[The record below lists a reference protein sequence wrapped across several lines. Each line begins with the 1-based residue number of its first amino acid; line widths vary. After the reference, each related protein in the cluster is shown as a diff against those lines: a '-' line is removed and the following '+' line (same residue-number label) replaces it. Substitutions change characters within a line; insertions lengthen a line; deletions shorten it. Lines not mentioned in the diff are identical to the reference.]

1 MAAKAA
7 GRATQLLNPD
17 KRIRMDGIGYSV
29 MPDRRTVKQRNRAA
43 RQEEMRNKIEA
54 SGYESHVAEVVKKLL
69 DPEQEFD
76 SIEVQRMKSA
86 ADLSIKMMAK
96 FMPDLKSTEITGADG
111 GDLVIAV
118 QRKRFDGDD

>member
-1 MAAKAA
+1 MAGKDQERVNLQHKA
-7 GRATQLLNPD
+7 GRHTLTT
-17 KRIRMDGIGYSV
+17 GIGYSV
-29 MPDRRTVKQRNRAA
+29 PKTRAQLNRET
-43 RQEEMRNKIEA
+43 RQAEMRKKIEA
-54 SGYESHVAEVVKKLL
+54 SGYETHVHEVVKKLL

-76 SIEVQRMKSA
+76 AIEVQRMKSA

-96 FMPDLKSTEITGADG
+96 FMPDLKSTEISGPNG

>member
-7 GRATQLLNPD
+7 SRATQLLNPD
-17 KRIRMDGIGYSV
+17 KRIRMDGIGYLV
-29 MPDRRTVKQRNRAA
+29 MTDRRTVKQRNRAA

-54 SGYESHVAEVVKKLL
+54 SGYETHVHEVVKKLL
-69 DPEQEFD
+69 DPTLEFD

-86 ADLSIKMMAK
+86 ADLSIKMMSK

-111 GDLVIAV
+111 GDLVLQV

>member
-7 GRATQLLNPD
+7 SRATQLLNPD
-17 KRIRMDGIGYSV
+17 KRIRMDGIGYLV
-29 MPDRRTVKQRNRAA
+29 MPKTRAQLNRAL
-43 RQEEMRNKIEA
+43 RQAEMRSKIEA
-54 SGYESHVAEVVKKLL
+54 SGYESHVHEVVKKLL
-69 DPEQEFD
+69 DPEQEYD

>member
-7 GRATQLLNPD
+7 SRATQLLNPD
-17 KRIRMDGIGYSV
+17 KRIRMDGIGYLV
-29 MPDRRTVKQRNRAA
+29 MPKTRAQLNRAL

-54 SGYESHVAEVVKKLL
+54 SGYESHVADVVKKLL

>member
-1 MAAKAA
+1 MAGKDRERVNTLQAVAK
-7 GRATQLLNPD
+7 P
-17 KRIRMDGIGYSV
+17 IRMAGIGYSV
-29 MPDRRTVKQRNRAA
+29 PKTRAQLNRET
-43 RQEEMRNKIEA
+43 RQAEMRKKIEA
-54 SGYESHVAEVVKKLL
+54 SGYESHVHEVVKKLL

-76 SIEVQRMKSA
+76 AIEVQRMKSA

-96 FMPDLKSTEITGADG
+96 FMPDLKSTEISGPNG

>member
-7 GRATQLLNPD
+7 SRATQLLNPD
-17 KRIRMDGIGYSV
+17 KRIRMDGIGYLV
-29 MPDRRTVKQRNRAA
+29 MPKTRAQLNRAL